1 MTSLLEIE
9 LYRATALT
17 FERLAFMVASPDSP
31 KEEGHSESPFEAATC
46 VAFTGAFGGRLT
58 VVVYGGVLP
67 AIVGNM
73 VGPENARDADSQTD
87 ALGEL
92 ANVICGNVLTRI
104 AGGEETFRLEASRPV
119 SRKDVARELG
129 KPAATLTHVHVEL
142 ENGTADVTLNLDK
155 AVDLT
160 MADDRDAK

>member
-31 KEEGHSESPFEAATC
+31 KEEGHSESPFEAAAC
-46 VAFTGAFGGRLT
+46 VDFTGAFGGRLT

-73 VGPENARDADSQTD
+73 VGPEHARDAASQID

-104 AGGEETFRLEASRPV
+104 AGGDEIFRLEAPRAISQ
-119 SRKDVARELG
+119 KDVAHKQA
-129 KPAATLTHVHVEL
+129 KPAATLAHVHVEL

-155 AVDLT
+155 AVELT
-160 MADDRDAK
+160 MADDHDTR